1 MTKVEVQDYEIHNL
15 AECSRHSQEQLRLCM
30 GMSQAI
36 AELSN
41 VLAHKFNSLQWT
53 LDQLQ
58 SQSGTLSAAL
68 PSMQEQTV
76 FNGSTG
82 GLIATSPSETPSRG
96 TNASVP
102 SGKRKRRGRLPA
114 HTSKASTRAAAKAV
128 RTKGRSRRQSSLV
141 EGTRPV
147 FKISELKNLQ
157 NKNAVETATRSMAK
171 PPRKYRT
178 RKAK

>member
-1 MTKVEVQDYEIHNL
+1 MIQRNWTVTKVEVQDYEVHNL

-68 PSMQEQTV
+68 PSMQEQAV
-76 FNGSTG
+76 FG
-82 GLIATSPSETPSRG
+82 GLTTCPTDVSYSQTPSSG
-96 TNASVP
+96 TNESVS
-102 SGKRKRRGRLPA
+102 SGKPRRRGRLPA
-114 HTSKASTRAAAKAV
+114 HTSKASTRAAVKAV
-128 RTKGRSRRQSSLV
+128 RTKGQSRRQSSL
-141 EGTRPV
+141 GG
-147 FKISELKNLQ
+147 KL
-157 NKNAVETATRSMAK
+157 
-171 PPRKYRT
+171 PPRWAAHLEPIEPKMATLSTVKRT
-178 RKAK
+178 RKQKAK